1 MILCV
6 TGPMAAGKNAAS
18 SILEKKG
25 FACVDA
31 DLLVH
36 QAVENAKEEI
46 LASFGSLADEKGLPL
61 LTENG
66 HINRRNL
73 GALIF
78 QFPELIKKQEDIV
91 YPILNGLFEDF
102 MEENKGRNLVINA
115 TVLYKVP
122 LIKKVDSVL
131 FIDAPLLQRLFR
143 AKRRDGMSLKLIL
156 QRFKAQRNLFAKYK
170 KSVADTVRVGNT
182 GSMKKLEWK
191 IDKFLTERR

>member
-78 QFPELIKKQEDIV
+78 QSPELIKKQEDIV

-131 FIDAPLLQRLFR
+131 FIDAPMLQRLFR

>member
-78 QFPELIKKQEDIV
+78 QSPELIKKQEDIV

-143 AKRRDGMSLKLIL
+143 AKRRDSMSLKLIL

>member
-78 QFPELIKKQEDIV
+78 QSPELIKKQEDIV

>member
-61 LTENG
+61 LRENG

-78 QFPELIKKQEDIV
+78 QSPELIKKQEDIV

-131 FIDAPLLQRLFR
+131 FIDAPMLQRLFR

>member
-46 LASFGSLADEKGLPL
+46 LASFGSLADEKDLPL

-78 QFPELIKKQEDIV
+78 QSPELIKKQEDIV

-131 FIDAPLLQRLFR
+131 FIDAPMLQRLFR
-143 AKRRDGMSLKLIL
+143 AKKRDGMSLKLIL

>member
-78 QFPELIKKQEDIV
+78 QSPELIKKQEDIV

-143 AKRRDGMSLKLIL
+143 AKKRDGMSIKLIL

>member
-46 LASFGSLADEKGLPL
+46 LASFASLADEKSLPL
-61 LTENG
+61 LRENG

-78 QFPELIKKQEDIV
+78 QSPELIKKQEDIV

-122 LIKKVDSVL
+122 LVKKVDSVL

-143 AKRRDGMSLKLIL
+143 AKKRDGMSLKLIL

>member
-46 LASFGSLADEKGLPL
+46 LANFGSLADEKGLPL

-78 QFPELIKKQEDIV
+78 QSPELIKKQEDIV

-131 FIDAPLLQRLFR
+131 FIDAPMLQRLFR

-182 GSMKKLEWK
+182 GSIKKLEWK

>member
-46 LASFGSLADEKGLPL
+46 LASFGSLADEKDLPL

-78 QFPELIKKQEDIV
+78 QSPELIKKQEDIV
-91 YPILNGLFEDF
+91 YPILNSLFEDF

-131 FIDAPLLQRLFR
+131 FIDAPMLQRLFR
-143 AKRRDGMSLKLIL
+143 AKKRDGMSLKLIL

>member
-46 LASFGSLADEKGLPL
+46 LASFASLADEKGLPL

-78 QFPELIKKQEDIV
+78 QSPELIKKQEDIV

-102 MEENKGRNLVINA
+102 MEENKGKNLVINA

-143 AKRRDGMSLKLIL
+143 AKKRDGMSLKLIL

-182 GSMKKLEWK
+182 GSLKKLEWK

>member
-78 QFPELIKKQEDIV
+78 QSPELIKKQEDIV

-102 MEENKGRNLVINA
+102 MEKNKSRNLVINA

-131 FIDAPLLQRLFR
+131 FIDAPMLQRLFR

>member
-78 QFPELIKKQEDIV
+78 QSPELIKKQEDIV

-143 AKRRDGMSLKLIL
+143 AKKRDGMSLKLIL

>member
-1 MILCV
+1 MVLCV

-66 HINRRNL
+66 HVNRRNL

-78 QFPELIKKQEDIV
+78 QSPELIKKQEDIV

-143 AKRRDGMSLKLIL
+143 AKKRDGMSLKLIL

-182 GSMKKLEWK
+182 GSLKKLEWK

>member
-78 QFPELIKKQEDIV
+78 QSPELIKKQEDIV

-131 FIDAPLLQRLFR
+131 FIDAPMLQRLFR
-143 AKRRDGMSLKLIL
+143 AKKRDGMSLKLIL

>member
-66 HINRRNL
+66 LINRRNL

-78 QFPELIKKQEDIV
+78 QSPELIKKQEDIV
-91 YPILNGLFEDF
+91 YPILNGLFENF

-131 FIDAPLLQRLFR
+131 FIDAPMLQRLFR
-143 AKRRDGMSLKLIL
+143 AKRRDCMSLKLIL

-182 GSMKKLEWK
+182 GSMKKLELK

>member
-46 LASFGSLADEKGLPL
+46 LASFASLADEKGLPL

-78 QFPELIKKQEDIV
+78 QSPELIKKQEDIV

-102 MEENKGRNLVINA
+102 MEENKGKNLVINA

-143 AKRRDGMSLKLIL
+143 AKKRDGMSLKLIL

-182 GSMKKLEWK
+182 GASG
-191 IDKFLTERR
+191 

>member
-78 QFPELIKKQEDIV
+78 QSPELIKKQEEIV

-131 FIDAPLLQRLFR
+131 FIDAPILQRLFR
-143 AKRRDGMSLKLIL
+143 AKKRDGMSLKLIL

>member
-66 HINRRNL
+66 RINRRNL

-78 QFPELIKKQEDIV
+78 QSPELIKKQEDIV

-131 FIDAPLLQRLFR
+131 FIDAPMLQRLFR

>member
-46 LASFGSLADEKGLPL
+46 LASFASLADEKGLPL

-78 QFPELIKKQEDIV
+78 QSPELIKKQEDIV

-131 FIDAPLLQRLFR
+131 FIDSPMLQRLFR
-143 AKRRDGMSLKLIL
+143 AKKRDGMSLKLIL

>member
-46 LASFGSLADEKGLPL
+46 LASFASLADEKGLPL

-78 QFPELIKKQEDIV
+78 QSPELIKKQEDIV

-143 AKRRDGMSLKLIL
+143 AKKRDGMSLKLIL

>member
-31 DLLVH
+31 DRLGN

-46 LASFGSLADEKGLPL
+46 LASFGNLAEEKGLPL
-61 LTENG
+61 LTDNG
-66 HINRRNL
+66 HINRRYL

-78 QFPELIKKQEDIV
+78 ESPELIKKQEDIV
-91 YPILNGLFEDF
+91 YPILNDLFEDF

-115 TVLYKVP
+115 TVLYTVP

-143 AKRRDGMSLKLIL
+143 AKKRDGMSLKLIL

>member
-78 QFPELIKKQEDIV
+78 QSPELIKKQEDIV

-102 MEENKGRNLVINA
+102 MEENKDRNLVINA

-122 LIKKVDSVL
+122 LIKKIDSVL

-143 AKRRDGMSLKLIL
+143 AKKRDGMSLKLIL

-182 GSMKKLEWK
+182 GSIKKLEWK

>member
-46 LASFGSLADEKGLPL
+46 LASFGNLANEKGLTL

-78 QFPELIKKQEDIV
+78 QSPELIKKQEDII
-91 YPILNGLFEDF
+91 YPILNGLFENF

-131 FIDAPLLQRLFR
+131 FIDAPMLQRLFR

-156 QRFKAQRNLFAKYK
+156 QRFKAQRNLFANYK

>member
-66 HINRRNL
+66 QINRRNL

-78 QFPELIKKQEDIV
+78 QSPELIKKQEDIV

-102 MEENKGRNLVINA
+102 MKENKGRNLVINA

-143 AKRRDGMSLKLIL
+143 AKKRDGMSLKLIL

-182 GSMKKLEWK
+182 GSLKKLEWK

>member
-46 LASFGSLADEKGLPL
+46 LASFGSLAEEKGLPL
-61 LTENG
+61 LRENG

-78 QFPELIKKQEDIV
+78 QSPELIKKQEDIV
-91 YPILNGLFEDF
+91 YPILNDLFEDF

-143 AKRRDGMSLKLIL
+143 AKKRDGMSLKLIL